1 MNKALKIIFNVLIV
15 VACLALLVSLILY
28 GESVKY
34 ANREEPDPVAN
45 EVMVFEYKLKHW
57 AYGEITNS
65 YFTDRMGSMEA
76 PAGMEQ
82 IYAMGDYANT
92 AFLLRMYVEKGD
104 EEKARE
110 CREKLNALKTELDKY
125 VTDADGIDEV
135 LGKYDAR

>member
-1 MNKALKIIFNVLIV
+1 
-15 VACLALLVSLILY
+15 
-28 GESVKY
+28 
-34 ANREEPDPVAN
+34 
-45 EVMVFEYKLKHW
+45 
-57 AYGEITNS
+57 
-65 YFTDRMGSMEA
+65 MGSMEA

-110 CREKLNALKTELDKY
+110 CREKLNSLKTELDKY
-125 VTDADGIDEV
+125 VPDADGIDEV